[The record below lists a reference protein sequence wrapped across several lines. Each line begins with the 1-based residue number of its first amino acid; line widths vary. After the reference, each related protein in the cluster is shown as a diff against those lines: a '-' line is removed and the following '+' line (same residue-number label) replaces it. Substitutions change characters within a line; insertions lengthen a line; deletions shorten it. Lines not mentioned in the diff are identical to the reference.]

1 MEAVKSPMPADR
13 MIHIQTEAAKRLIV
27 NLRDQGAGDD
37 AELIADSIEGQTNL
51 VEAIEEALSEIDECE
66 ILIVGLE
73 EKIKAF
79 DARKKMQK
87 DRAERIRA
95 LIEQALVATD
105 QKSMKLAAA
114 TISLAT
120 RAPALVVETEAD
132 IPAKFWIVQ
141 ERPAP
146 KLDKKA
152 LTEALKANEIV
163 PGATLDNGSV
173 SLTVRRR

>member
-1 MEAVKSPMPADR
+1 MEKVKPPMPSDR
-13 MIHIQTEAAKRLIV
+13 MVMIQTEAAKRLIQ
-27 NLRDQGAGDD
+27 NLHDQGLSDD
-37 AELIADSIEGQTNL
+37 AELVADSIEGQTNL
-51 VEAIEEALSEIDECE
+51 AEALEEALSEIDECE
-66 ILIVGLE
+66 ILIVGLD

-79 DARKKMQK
+79 DARKKMQA

-95 LIEQALVATD
+95 LIEQALVSTE
-105 QKSMKLAAA
+105 QKSMKLATA

-120 RAPALVVETEAD
+120 RAPSLVIETESD
-132 IPAKFWIVQ
+132 IPARFWVEQ

-152 LTEALKANEIV
+152 LSAALKANESI